1 MNQPSP
7 SDNTIPF
14 PSSSSEEVTKAPS
27 TIKPRKVAKKNGQLK
42 QSGISI
48 RRQLLLTILPTMLIP
63 LLVASVIVSRISQ
76 QNSEAQINP
85 QLRERALL
93 AGEVAKGLLEEEFK
107 VPAIVANNPLVIN
120 AARTASQRSAT
131 VNLLQIPI
139 DQLEKSFSAAKLLQP
154 NQDLNDYLR
163 RTAKIAEIAQLY
175 VTEKH
180 GFNIGYNVPPYDFV
194 QRDEQWWQKGKSK
207 QRWVS
212 SPDFNSSVRLF
223 SIELVQAIVDPKS
236 GQFLGI
242 VKSVVPASRFDRVTR
257 YLEPQKING
266 SQRVQLIDSS
276 TGRVIATTTAEGA
289 SSTRRVNGGE
299 AVVKVSESLVKI
311 RQNPKLD
318 LEKRMSDI
326 QKQYSLQK
334 LIFNRFDPDTEEN
347 APSASF
353 LYQNRYYT
361 IYTIPRLDWVAV
373 ASMDSSEIISAD
385 NELILV
391 FALTALVLLVAVIV
405 ILLLLAHQ
413 LASPLVNL
421 ANLFEQVRSG
431 DLDVVAQPVGNR
443 ESQSLASS
451 LNNLVIKIKRL
462 LQQQKKQDVLQQE
475 LRQLQ
480 NDIEGLARGDL
491 TVKANNTKTASVAN
505 VADFVNTVIG
515 SLRTLVTQVKQA
527 TVQVHSSIAENEGET
542 RQLADRVFKQSA
554 QISKIIN
561 SIEEINLSLQ
571 EIAEKAKV
579 AAQIAH
585 ITSAAAET
593 GEKGIEQTVTT
604 ISQLHSTL
612 TTTAQKVK
620 QLERFSQ
627 EITQAMAPI
636 NHIAMQTKVL
646 AINAN
651 IEATKVEAKNPGL
664 ATVAEE
670 VGALAKNLATVKQEI
685 QQIVAHI
692 HRETSEV
699 VEVIELELSQLEVG
713 TSLGEKAKQ
722 DVEQILSVSQHLE
735 ELTQS
740 IAQTTTTQAQRTQSV
755 TQSKQEM
762 ILASEETANSSLA
775 LSSSWQKTFVLAR
788 QLQISVET
796 LKVGDER

>member
-1 MNQPSP
+1 MNQSSP
-7 SDNTIPF
+7 SNKTIAF
-14 PSSSSEEVTKAPS
+14 PSSSSEEMTKETPN
-27 TIKPRKVAKKNGQLK
+27 IKSRKPVKKDEQLK

-48 RRQLLLTILPTMLIP
+48 RRQLLLAVLPAMLIP
-63 LLVASVIVSRISQ
+63 LIVASVIVSRVSK
-76 QNSEAQINP
+76 QNSEAQITL
-85 QLRERALL
+85 QLEERALL
-93 AGEVAKGLLEEEFK
+93 AGEVARGLLEEEFK

-120 AARTASQRSAT
+120 AARTASQRAAE
-131 VNLLQIPI
+131 VNLPQIPI
-139 DQLEKSFSAAKLLQP
+139 NELEKSFSASKLLQP

-212 SPDFNSSVRLF
+212 SPDFNSAVRLF

-236 GQFLGI
+236 GKFLGI

-257 YLEPQKING
+257 YLEPQKITG
-266 SQRVQLIDSS
+266 SQRVQLLTSS

-326 QKQYSLQK
+326 QKQYSLQN
-334 LIFNRFDPDTEEN
+334 LTFNRFDPDTEEN

-353 LYQNRYYT
+353 LYQDRYYT

-391 FALTALVLLVAVIV
+391 FALTALVLLVTVV
-405 ILLLLAHQ
+405 VMLLLLARQ
-413 LASPLVNL
+413 LSSPLVNL
-421 ANLFEQVRSG
+421 ANLFEQVKSG

-443 ESQSLASS
+443 ESQALAGS
-451 LNNLVIKIKRL
+451 LNNLVITIKSL

-475 LRQLQ
+475 LLQLQ
-480 NDIEGLARGDL
+480 SDIEGLASGDL
-491 TVKANNTKTASVAN
+491 TVTANVKTASVAN

-515 SLRTLVTQVKQA
+515 SLRDILTQVKQA
-527 TVQVHSSIAENEGET
+527 AVQVNSSIAENEGET

-554 QISKIIN
+554 QISKILN
-561 SIEEINLSLQ
+561 SIEEMNLSLQ
-571 EIAEKAKV
+571 ETAEKAKV

-593 GEKGIEQTVTT
+593 GGKGIEQTVTN

-612 TTTAQKVK
+612 TAAAQKVK

-627 EITQAMAPI
+627 AITQAMAPI

-670 VGALAKNLATVKQEI
+670 VSALAKNLADVKQEI
-685 QQIVAHI
+685 QQITEHL

-699 VEVIELELSQLEVG
+699 VEVLELELSQIEVG

-735 ELTQS
+735 ELAQS
-740 IAQTTTTQAQRTQSV
+740 IAQTTITQAQRTQSV
-755 TQSKQEM
+755 TQSKKEM

-775 LSSSWQKTFVLAR
+775 LSSSWQKTFGFAR

-796 LKVGDER
+796 LKVGDET